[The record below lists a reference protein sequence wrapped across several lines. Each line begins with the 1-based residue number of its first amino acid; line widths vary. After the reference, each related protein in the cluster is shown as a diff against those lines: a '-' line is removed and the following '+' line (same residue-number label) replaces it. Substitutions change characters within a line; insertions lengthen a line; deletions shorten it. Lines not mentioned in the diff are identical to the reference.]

1 MTKAVPPVEATGTVD
16 LDNIRRLFREFY
28 DPLGDGPCFEDFEIE
43 RAGLPGGYAPPDRC
57 ILMAKDGNLVAGG
70 FRTRSVVAATR

>member
-16 LDNIRRLFREFY
+16 LDNIRRLFRETY
-28 DPLGDGPCFEDFEIE
+28 ASLGDCPYFEDFEIK
-43 RAGLPGGYAPPDRC
+43 LTSVPGGYAPSDRC
-57 ILMAKDGNLVAGG
+57 LLMAKDGNTVAGG

>member
-16 LDNIRRLFREFY
+16 LDNIRRLLREFY
-28 DPLGDGPCFEDFEIE
+28 DPLGDCPCFEDFEIE
-43 RAGLPGGYAPPDRC
+43 RAGLLGGYAPPDRC
-57 ILMAKDGNLVAGG
+57 LLMAKDGNAVAGG